1 MNFLPPPAA
10 LMIPK
15 SPMFSQVIQQF
26 PYLSKYGMFEKI
38 KIFFQKLSQPFFFVK
53 LILTS
58 CRSSHDS
65 TSPSSK
71 CSPPTG
77 TPSTFTRM
85 EVHAG
90 ILSDLVWSCLFLK
103 FSLFHVM
110 ILNIICYL
118 GVALLPIWFWLTKLF
133 FRQIT
138 LGLFSQIHDFLNHC
152 YIFTRK
158 YIFLFYFKHSLDTVN
173 SLSRSNFLVLLLF
186 KPWLSSSCTSS
197 IENYILRLLEAAL
210 GRRALGRRRQGSEAV
225 FRLLYRESQ

>member
-1 MNFLPPPAA
+1 MLWEWLCCQFDFDSRNF
-10 LMIPK
+10 
-15 SPMFSQVIQQF
+15 
-26 PYLSKYGMFEKI
+26 
-38 KIFFQKLSQPFFFVK
+38 
-53 LILTS
+53 
-58 CRSSHDS
+58 
-65 TSPSSK
+65 
-71 CSPPTG
+71 
-77 TPSTFTRM
+77 
-85 EVHAG
+85 
-90 ILSDLVWSCLFLK
+90 
-103 FSLFHVM
+103 
-110 ILNIICYL
+110 
-118 GVALLPIWFWLTKLF
+118 F

-225 FRLLYRESQ
+225 FRLLYRESQQTASRGWRDWRALRSIPRLAAYFTWVAPTWWLVYSAGVVHTGYVVQCCCQSQLPPFLLLVCMLYCSAALWSEIVQKLCWVFLLF

>member
-1 MNFLPPPAA
+1 
-10 LMIPK
+10 
-15 SPMFSQVIQQF
+15 
-26 PYLSKYGMFEKI
+26 
-38 KIFFQKLSQPFFFVK
+38 
-53 LILTS
+53 
-58 CRSSHDS
+58 
-65 TSPSSK
+65 
-71 CSPPTG
+71 
-77 TPSTFTRM
+77 M

-110 ILNIICYL
+110 ILNIICYGSGFAANL
-118 GVALLPIWFWLTKLF
+118 ILTHEFF

-158 YIFLFYFKHSLDTVN
+158 YIFLFYLKHSLDTVN